1 VSGTQRPPGR
11 LIVLE
16 GADGVGK
23 TTQAALLVERTRASG
38 RSVLGLREPGG
49 TPLGDELRALLLDPE
64 ADVAPAAEAMMF
76 MAARAQLV
84 RRVIQ
89 PALANGTLIVLDRF
103 FLSTYAYQIAGHGL
117 PEAAVRAANS
127 VAVAGVVP
135 DLTLLFEYPARDGLG
150 RAEPATTAGDRMHAL
165 GAEYQARVAAAF
177 AEYAQP
183 EWQRQHPECGP
194 IVAIDARGSIDVVA
208 GRVAAAVGRWEGKGE
223 AARRGK

>member
-1 VSGTQRPPGR
+1 MSDGHRPPGR

-23 TTQAALLVERTRASG
+23 TTQAALLVERMRASG
-38 RSVLGLREPGG
+38 RPVLPLREPGG
-49 TPLGDELRALLLDPE
+49 TPLGDELRALLLDPGR
-64 ADVAPAAEAMMF
+64 DVAPAAEAMLF

-89 PALANGTLIVLDRF
+89 PALARGALIVLDRF
-103 FLSTYAYQIAGHGL
+103 FLSTYAYQVAGHGL

-150 RAEPATTAGDRMHAL
+150 RAEPATIAGDRMHAM
-165 GAEYQARVAAAF
+165 GAEFQARVVAAF
-177 AEYAQP
+177 AGYAHSG
-183 EWQRQHPECGP
+183 WQREHPECGP
-194 IVAIDARGSIDVVA
+194 IVAIDASGSVDQVA
-208 GRVAAAVGRWEGKGE
+208 GRVAAAVGRWEAE
-223 AARRGK
+223 QIARN